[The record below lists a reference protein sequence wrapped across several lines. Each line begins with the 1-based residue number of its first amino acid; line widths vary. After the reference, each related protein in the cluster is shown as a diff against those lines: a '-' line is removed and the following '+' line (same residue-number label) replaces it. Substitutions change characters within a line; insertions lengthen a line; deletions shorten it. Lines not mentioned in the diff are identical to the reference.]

1 MAVEL
6 MDTHKSVR
14 EISEELGV
22 KKDLLY
28 QWRRE
33 LIRKGETGFSVN
45 GKKHLT
51 PQEAEIA
58 RLKKELR
65 EAELERDILKK
76 AVSIFSKN
84 DGKYFNS

>member
-1 MAVEL
+1 M
-6 MDTHKSVR
+6 
-14 EISEELGV
+14 EE
-22 KKDLLY
+22 
-28 QWRRE
+28 E
-33 LIRKGETGFSVN
+33 LIRKGEAGFSVN
-45 GKKHLT
+45 GKKNLT

-76 AVSIFSKN
+76 AVSMPVCRRGGFSKN